1 MKFHFPRLTF
11 YKTFFIPTQTGLRYD
26 QWFLNV
32 DGIINMVNFLISFL
46 LHLMTLN
53 LDDAIK
59 KLEVRIYSIVT
70 NLT

>member
-1 MKFHFPRLTF
+1 
-11 YKTFFIPTQTGLRYD
+11 
-26 QWFLNV
+26 
-32 DGIINMVNFLISFL
+32 MVNFLISFL

-70 NLT
+70 NLTWIDVKMYPYFNIVPEEYLKSVV